1 MLVCLEDD
9 YESPDEQSDKKKRD
23 KDRRFQWNHGS
34 QFITAGLLCL
44 RNVIYRMQLRHIDV
58 SDGRFTKHKQFDLL
72 LSVNSL
78 IQHFCETFQLII
90 YSPPPAACARRCC

>member
-34 QFITAGLLCL
+34 EFSVAAYVAYLMSLTE
-44 RNVIYRMQLRHIDV
+44 
-58 SDGRFTKHKQFDLL
+58 
-72 LSVNSL
+72 LS
-78 IQHFCETFQLII
+78 
-90 YSPPPAACARRCC
+90 